1 MRAEGGWTSYTEF
14 VGATLYIDYMSGN
27 AVLINLNFLQRKT
40 KIFID
45 TIRGLQNVIF
55 QIGPK
60 TQGGYAL
67 MRGLQNEQNLEARGA
82 PLIESSEYQ

>member
-1 MRAEGGWTSYTEF
+1 MVVIGCHRAGAWGGGGHHEF
-14 VGATLYIDYMSGN
+14 VDATLYIDYMSGN
-27 AVLINLNFLQRKT
+27 AVLTNLNFLQRKT

-60 TQGGYAL
+60 TRGGVAK
-67 MRGLQNEQNLEARGA
+67 
-82 PLIESSEYQ
+82 